1 MVIIHLAKTS
11 SQITA
16 NQPIFDLIVLIIVIV
31 TTSSLSR
38 QLPPV
43 TGKFGATAIVWTRP
57 VESY

>member
-1 MVIIHLAKTS
+1 MVIIYLAKTS

-16 NQPIFDLIVLIIVIV
+16 NQPIFDLIVLIIV

>member
-16 NQPIFDLIVLIIVIV
+16 NQPIFDLIVLIIV